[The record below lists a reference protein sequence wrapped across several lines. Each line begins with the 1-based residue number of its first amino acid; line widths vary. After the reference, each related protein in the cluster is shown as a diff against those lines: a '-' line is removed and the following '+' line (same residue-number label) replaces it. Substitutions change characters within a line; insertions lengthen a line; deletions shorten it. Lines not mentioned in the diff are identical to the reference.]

1 MNYFLEKGFNKILG
15 YSPLRLERELGVKI
29 TDKSESSLASFGLY
43 PYSVLEKPDFEPLT
57 HRCLQDENLNYTN
70 GSWVQGWVITELS
83 ALEKE
88 KALLE
93 AKEGLLEQ
101 TSNKRKEVQWGG
113 TIFNGIAIKTEPD
126 NVLEM
131 QSAVSTLQAEDYP
144 IDFATENGVSVSL
157 DQAGLQALVRHVVV
171 RGQQCRSRAA
181 KLAAIVTAANTP
193 EEYRQ
198 AEATIEAEI
207 DNGWPS

>member
-1 MNYFLEKGFNKILG
+1 MNYFLEEGSNKILG
-15 YSPLRLERELGVKI
+15 YSPLRLERELGVNI

-101 TSNKRKEVQWGG
+101 ISNKRKEIQWGG
-113 TIFNGIAIKTEPD
+113 TMFNGIAIKTAPD

-131 QSAVSTLQAEDYP
+131 QAAVSTLQPEDYP
-144 IDFATENGVSVSL
+144 IAFTTENGVSVSL
-157 DQAGLQALVRHVVV
+157 DQAGLQALVRHVIV

-181 KLAAIVTAANTP
+181 ELAAIVNTVETP
-193 EEYRQ
+193 EQFRA
-198 AEATIEAEI
+198 AETTIEAEI
-207 DNGWPS
+207 GNGWPS